1 MKHPIRAALATA
13 TAAALTGGLLTL
25 ATAAPATAAAAKYA
39 DDFNG
44 DGYRDN
50 AVFSYGTETV
60 YSKGGGILVTF
71 GTANGP
77 GTKTQ
82 FIDQAS
88 AGVPG
93 ADETDDYFGEVRTAA
108 DFNKDGYGDLAVSAN
123 GENVGKYK
131 DHGTVTVLW
140 GGKKGLSGGTTVPFK
155 GAKGASGLAAD
166 LATGDFNGDGNQDL
180 ALVRDSKTYVYRGAI
195 TKSGVKG
202 SVTVLD
208 KDGSS
213 FYSTAVISGKVD
225 KDGKTDLVIIGDVVT
240 DTTLASDAWFIS
252 GGKSK
257 LYPGKT
263 LRLESVKSN
272 GGQAERGGDGVIND
286 FNKDGYGDIAIGTP
300 IYDKAKGRVTIW
312 YGAASGPA
320 KSARFTQSTSGI
332 ADTPET
338 YDAFGDAITSGDVN
352 GDGYRDLAIAAPGE
366 GLNGKAE
373 AGAVHVLYGG
383 KSGLTAKG
391 SQFLTRNTAGVPGE
405 LSTGEY
411 FGHTLRLRDTN
422 RDGKADL
429 YVIGENGSVLL
440 RGSSKGVTTTG
451 ATVVDGDT
459 VRGMLQ

>member
-1 MKHPIRAALATA
+1 MRFRSATV
-13 TAAALTGGLLTL
+13 AAATLVAATVTPLSLTL
-25 ATAAPATAAAAKYA
+25 SIAPASAAAAKYA

-44 DGYRDN
+44 DGHRDY
-50 AVFSYGTETV
+50 AVFSYGTESDS
-60 YSKGGGILVTF
+60 SKGGGVLVTF

-93 ADETDDYFGEVRTAA
+93 ADETDDFFGEVRTAA
-108 DFNKDGYGDLAVSAN
+108 DFNKDGYGDLAVTAN
-123 GENVGKYK
+123 GEDVGSAR
-131 DHGTVTVLW
+131 DNGTVTVLW
-140 GGKKGLSGGTTVPFK
+140 GGKKGLSGGTTVPNK
-155 GAKGASGLAAD
+155 GPKGASGAAAD
-166 LATGDFNGDGNQDL
+166 FATGDFNGDAKPDL
-180 ALVRDSKTYVYRGAI
+180 ALVRDGKTYVYRGAI
-195 TKSGVKG
+195 AKSGVKG

-208 KDGSS
+208 KTDSP
-213 FYSTAVISGKVD
+213 FYSTALISGKVN
-225 KDGKTDLVIIGDVVT
+225 KDGKTDLVVIGDVVT
-240 DTTLASDAWFIS
+240 DTALASDAWFIS
-252 GGKSK
+252 GGKTK

-263 LRLESVKSN
+263 LRIESVKAN

-286 FNKDGYGDIAIGTP
+286 FDKDGYGDIAIGTP
-300 IYDKAKGRVTIW
+300 IHDKVKGRVTVW
-312 YGAASGPA
+312 YGASAGPS

-332 ADTPET
+332 ADTPES

-373 AGAVHVLYGG
+373 AGGVHVLYGT

-391 SQFLTRNTAGVPGE
+391 SQFLTRNTAGVPGD
-405 LSTGEY
+405 LTTGEY
-411 FGHTLRLRDTN
+411 FGHTIRLRDTN

-429 YVIGENGSVLL
+429 YVIGEAGSVVL

-451 ATVVDGDT
+451 ATAVDGDT

>member
-1 MKHPIRAALATA
+1 MRFRSVTMAATLVAATVTPLAFSLSIGP
-13 TAAALTGGLLTL
+13 AAA
-25 ATAAPATAAAAKYA
+25 APAKYA

-50 AVFSYGTETV
+50 AVFSYGTESRF
-60 YSKGGGILVTF
+60 SKGGGVLVTF
-71 GTANGP
+71 GHANGP

-131 DHGTVTVLW
+131 DNGTVTVLW

-155 GAKGASGLAAD
+155 GPKGVSGEARD
-166 LATGDFNGDGNQDL
+166 FATGDFNGDGSQDL
-180 ALVRDSKTYVYRGAI
+180 ALVRDGKTYVYRGAI
-195 TKSGVKG
+195 AKSGVKG

-208 KDGSS
+208 KDGAG
-213 FYSTAVISGKVD
+213 FYSTALISGKVN
-225 KDGKTDLVIIGDVVT
+225 KDGRTDLVIIGDVVT

-252 GGKSK
+252 GGKTK

-263 LRLESVKSN
+263 LRLESIKSN
-272 GGQAERGGDGVIND
+272 GGQAERGGDGVIDD
-286 FNKDGYGDIAIGTP
+286 FDKDGYGDIAIGTP
-300 IYDKAKGRVTIW
+300 VYDKTKGRVTVW
-312 YGAASGPA
+312 YGASSGPS

-332 ADTPET
+332 ADTPES
-338 YDAFGDAITSGDVN
+338 YDAFGDAVTSGDIN
-352 GDGYRDLAIAAPGE
+352 GDGYRDLAVAAPGE
-366 GLNGKAE
+366 GLSGKGE

-391 SQFLTRNTAGVPGE
+391 SQFLTRNTAGMPGD
-405 LSTGEY
+405 LAAGDY
-411 FGHTLRLRDTN
+411 FGHTIRLRDTN

-429 YVIGENGSVLL
+429 YVLGENGSMVL
-440 RGSSKGVTTTG
+440 RGSSRGVTT
-451 ATVVDGDT
+451 ADSMAVDGDA